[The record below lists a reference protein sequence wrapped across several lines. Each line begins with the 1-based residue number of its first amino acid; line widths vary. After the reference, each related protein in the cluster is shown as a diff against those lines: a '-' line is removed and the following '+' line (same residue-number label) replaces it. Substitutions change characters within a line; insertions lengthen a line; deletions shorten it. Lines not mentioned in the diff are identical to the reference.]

1 MENIDQNQFQLIN
14 TNHKFRALQGN
25 SIARNEAIPNAN
37 AQTKHSLSTYA
48 DDEKRWTDTTLNNT
62 HKWSNEMK
70 VNLLKI

>member
-48 DDEKRWTDTTLNNT
+48 DD
-62 HKWSNEMK
+62 
-70 VNLLKI
+70 